1 MKVKTKQ
8 DFSLLGMSYGPEK
21 DFPEGEYEA
30 VIAENQPDYYRDK
43 KIFIT
48 NNHGTSLLLQKGDYE
63 YILPDY
69 IKPDLAK
76 DWLFG
81 LSPEIDEM
89 IENEESLINGL
100 KLALDAV
107 ETEVGRCLYTIAI
120 EIAIHKLK
128 NHDN

>member
-1 MKVKTKQ
+1 MKVRTKDYFHQ
-8 DFSLLGMSYGPEK
+8 AGVPFGTGE
-21 DFPEGEYEA
+21 FPEGEYEA

-43 KIFIT
+43 KVFIT
-48 NNHGTSLLLQKGDYE
+48 NKCGTHLLLQKGDYE

-81 LSPEIDEM
+81 LSTEIDKM
-89 IENEESLINGL
+89 IENNESLINGL
-100 KLALDAV
+100 RLALD
-107 ETEVGRCLYTIAI
+107 TII

-128 NHDN
+128 NHDD